1 MKFTTPVLLA
11 SAGVAS
17 ALTQQCTGN
26 ALNEGGNYF
35 CGAVKQILYEGFAGT
50 GSYKGVTNMGKNKE
64 CDTEDVPYSGPLAPL
79 DEGLSIH
86 VRGPF
91 NLKEFAVYHL
101 GSDNE
106 KRDIAPSPHVQARR
120 HGHQHFHEQRKKK
133 RAEWITATIDG
144 QVVSWENNYFGPAT
158 QAAPAPAPAAAAPT
172 EAVEKPAAPT
182 KAAEKPAESK
192 AGSDKEVS
200 PAKNNAKTPIKKPAN
215 NGNSKTKPAAAGGS
229 WARTS
234 YYNAEQQAADN
245 IVFLG
250 NYGGD
255 GSGVFDEVWGNS
267 LSYLNAEGNGG
278 SSSPKV
284 LKDVYIPSNKEFSI
298 WTAEKC
304 DDASCGYSR
313 APDVS
318 YKGFSGGS
326 KIFLFHFN
334 MPLDGDRGFNGD
346 MPALWALNGRIPRTG
361 QYSACSCW
369 TTGCGEADIYEVL
382 ASGDTKCKST
392 FHLAKGAGSSDYFDR
407 PVDAFIRVATIFDE
421 RSSSVAIKRVP
432 DDFDFSESLTE
443 DVVAGWLDGFALG
456 GKGVS
461 LFQVA

>member
-35 CGAVKQILYEGFAGT
+35 CGAVKQILYEGFAGS
-50 GSYKGVTNMGKNKE
+50 GSYKAVTNMGNNKQ

-79 DEGLSIH
+79 DEGLSVH

-101 GSDNE
+101 GSDNK
-106 KRDIAPSPHVQARR
+106 KRDIAPSPHVHARR

-158 QAAPAPAPAAAAPT
+158 QAAPAPAAAAPT
-172 EAVEKPAAPT
+172 QVAQEPAAP
-182 KAAEKPAESK
+182 KAEAEE
-192 AGSDKEVS
+192 EVA
-200 PAKNNAKTPIKKPAN
+200 PAKTSAKTSIKAPATSGGSQSKPK
-215 NGNSKTKPAAAGGS
+215 KTKTTAATGGA

-267 LSYLNAEGNGG
+267 LSYLNADGSGG

-304 DDASCGYSR
+304 DESCGYSR
-313 APDVS
+313 AQDVA

-326 KIFLFHFN
+326 KIFLFNFN
-334 MPLDGDRGFNGD
+334 MPMDGDRGFNGD

-361 QYSACSCW
+361 QYSSCSCW

-407 PVDAFIRVATIFDE
+407 PVDSFIRVATIFDE

-432 DDFDFSESLTE
+432 DDFDFSESLSE
-443 DVVAGWLDGFALG
+443 DVVAGWLDGFAADV
-456 GKGVS
+456 KGSS